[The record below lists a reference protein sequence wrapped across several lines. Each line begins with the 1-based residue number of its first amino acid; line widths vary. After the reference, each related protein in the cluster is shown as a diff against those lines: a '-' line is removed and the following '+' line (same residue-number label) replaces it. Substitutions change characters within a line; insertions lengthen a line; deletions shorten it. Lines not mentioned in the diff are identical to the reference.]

1 VGRLTRGSVSRLAVR
16 CFISVLILGVFF
28 PLFWVLRVAFEPN
41 NEFVLHPSSFGG
53 SWTFGNF
60 AEAWVSGGLASAVGN
75 SVVVVS
81 LGTAVAVIVGALTGY
96 GLARFR
102 FTGRTVM
109 LGAVVSVLF
118 LPMAALVIPLFDE
131 AVSFGI
137 LGSRITLGVIY
148 GAIFSAWTT
157 LFLKGYFEGIP
168 AAVFEAAELDGASV
182 FRTFMR
188 VAVPL
193 ASPALAAAA
202 VLNIFIQWS
211 ELLLALV
218 LLPIPD
224 TQTAA
229 IAVARFNTVYRTGV
243 PVAAAVVVI
252 AAIPVILAFLVG
264 QRWLRAAALSG
275 AVNE

>member
-1 VGRLTRGSVSRLAVR
+1 VTRRSVSRLAVR
-16 CFISVLILGVFF
+16 CFVSVLILGVFL

-53 SWTFGNF
+53 AWTFGNF
-60 AEAWVSGGLASAVGN
+60 SEAWVSGGLASAVGN

-81 LGTAVAVIVGALTGY
+81 LGTAIAVIVGALTGY

-102 FTGRTVM
+102 FAGRTVM
-109 LGAVVSVLF
+109 LGAVVGVLF

-148 GAIFSAWTT
+148 GSIFSAWTA

-168 AAVFEAAELDGASV
+168 AAVFEAAEIDGAST
-182 FRTFMR
+182 FWTFMR

-243 PVAAAVVVI
+243 PVSAAVVVI